1 MTECRYSGW
10 LRGCGR
16 QGWLSLLLL
25 LPLLASAQP
34 DEAAL
39 RTKDIELKRLR
50 EQITHLQ
57 STLKG
62 GESERQRQ
70 QAELQASERLIGEVT
85 RHLRVLAGSLER
97 QKQRLGKLREKQQ
110 AQQ

>member
-1 MTECRYSGW
+1 MTGCRYSGW
-10 LRGCGR
+10 LRGCGW

-57 STLKG
+57 STLR
-62 GESERQRQ
+62 GERVSASGSRLNCRRQN
-70 QAELQASERLIGEVT
+70 A
-85 RHLRVLAGSLER
+85 
-97 QKQRLGKLREKQQ
+97 
-110 AQQ
+110 